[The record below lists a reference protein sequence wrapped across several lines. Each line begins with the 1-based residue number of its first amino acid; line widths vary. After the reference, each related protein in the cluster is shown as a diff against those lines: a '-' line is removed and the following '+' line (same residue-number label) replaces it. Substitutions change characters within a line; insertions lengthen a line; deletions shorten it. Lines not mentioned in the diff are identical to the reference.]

1 VPRVLTETDIA
12 GFRERLCELATRIYV
27 ERGPENFNM
36 RLLASELGV
45 SAMTPYRYYKDKE
58 EILSAIRARAFNRFA
73 DQLERA
79 IESAD
84 TPPDKSMAVGKA
96 YIRFALEE
104 QTCFRLIFDFAEP
117 KKGTP
122 VPELAAAE
130 ARAKATMTTHV
141 RMMVK
146 EGYFEGDPEL
156 IGHVLWAGLHGVVVL
171 HLSGKLYGDIDLF
184 KLLDEVRRVLRG
196 AYAVKEP
203 ALS

>member
-1 VPRVLTETDIA
+1 MPRVLTETDIA

-45 SAMTPYRYYKDKE
+45 SAMTPYRYFKDKD

-79 IESAD
+79 LTAPGTLPE
-84 TPPDKSMAVGKA
+84 KSSAVGKA

-104 QTCFRLIFDFAEP
+104 QTCFRLIFDFAER
-117 KKGTP
+117 KKGTQ

-130 ARAKATMTTHV
+130 ARAKATMTSHV
-141 RMMVK
+141 RMMVQD
-146 EGYFEGDPEL
+146 GYFDGDPEL

-196 AYAVKEP
+196 AYAVRMP
-203 ALS
+203 A